1 MPSCSELPPEAK
13 PITAIISGS
22 VGGILV
28 FAGIVIVVIIVLRK
42 RPGKKAESKYYENGA
57 LSLDNIDNQYSEVN
71 INRSKRKKAPETPK
85 QDEASNEQTTTYYN
99 LNNTDVIKAQKA
111 RQEVYYEFSPVYRP
125 SKTAVPVSEFK
136 YFVDCKKRNNEFF
149 AEQFKKFYTGLQFPA
164 TAAVAPGNR
173 AKNKYKNIYP
183 YDETRVLLKKEKD
196 YSESDFI
203 NASIIHGFGSV
214 KSYIAAQG
222 PLINTIDDF
231 WWMVWN
237 EECSKIVML
246 TNLIEDDKVKCI
258 QYWPDDDAM
267 DTRNMKLEL
276 VDSESFADF
285 TIRTLKLT
293 NGAEHRTIR
302 QFHFTAWPDKRV
314 PMYASS
320 LVHFHSKVIHT
331 ETNLKGPMIVHCSA
345 GIGRTGTFIAL
356 NYLVQQAKESGYVD
370 VFECVNTLRRQ
381 RLNMVQTL
389 EQYKFLHDATIEALM
404 CTSSD
409 PSSAEFPQIYE
420 DLLKVDAETGKR
432 NIDLNFENLGI
443 PSSSLPESV
452 YSLAKS
458 SINRRK
464 NRYSNILPVDSE
476 MPQIRDEENN
486 PIYINAVFLPAY
498 KTKRAFIATQMPLKD
513 TVIDFWR
520 LLYEQQVSTI
530 VMLNQLDSNKP
541 KEYIGKYWPED
552 LNAIAEFGPFRIT
565 KKGFTEGT
573 DFYIIDLCCHKEGQN
588 ENNRKIRLFQGQF
601 WPDSSTVP
609 TSVLSFL
616 KLINDVELHHDR
628 NNSGPV
634 VVHCMNGAEK
644 SGLFCVMQVVL
655 ERMKIEQDV
664 AIHHVIQ
671 QMRSIRPSII
681 PNADML
687 QADIF
692 VFAITCQAPF
702 FADNLHISTDKQIY
716 NYSEAIRFSCSDG
729 FFLQGIS
736 ERTCKR
742 NGTLQPPFPNCTDIT
757 CQRPILSIRG
767 SLQLSTNPLQQTF
780 SYNESIS
787 FFCITGYI
795 LHGPTVKYCRTN
807 GDFERGLPR
816 CTAQGKQESPSFTV
830 GFFSGGAVGIVVT
843 SSVIIVIL
851 FLRRRLCQ
859 QKKNENA
866 WYNGGNHQI
875 DDDGHEY
882 SGIEYQSSDRENHN
896 PNVKEPSVSVS
907 DGHYTETKFDSDD
920 KDHQYTKLNEI
931 KMNQLTEA
939 TADRPVQL

>member
-1 MPSCSELPPEAK
+1 MSCNDESLLFLTITCDRPTLQYPLHISANSNRSSYNYNNSIEFTCSLGYTIQNSSVKYCTHTDAFQRNLPSCKEVKCGLPTFQQQKNLLLIEPNKTLHDFNSTVHFTCKDGFNLNGPQSVSCQQNGSFGLVGNMPSCSELPPEAK

-681 PNADML
+681 PNAEQFKFCHDVVL
-687 QADIF
+687 EF
-692 VFAITCQAPF
+692 
-702 FADNLHISTDKQIY
+702 LKQFDD
-716 NYSEAIRFSCSDG
+716 YSNF
-729 FFLQGIS
+729 Q
-736 ERTCKR
+736 
-742 NGTLQPPFPNCTDIT
+742 
-757 CQRPILSIRG
+757 
-767 SLQLSTNPLQQTF
+767 
-780 SYNESIS
+780 
-787 FFCITGYI
+787 
-795 LHGPTVKYCRTN
+795 
-807 GDFERGLPR
+807 
-816 CTAQGKQESPSFTV
+816 
-830 GFFSGGAVGIVVT
+830 
-843 SSVIIVIL
+843 
-851 FLRRRLCQ
+851 
-859 QKKNENA
+859 
-866 WYNGGNHQI
+866 
-875 DDDGHEY
+875 
-882 SGIEYQSSDRENHN
+882 
-896 PNVKEPSVSVS
+896 
-907 DGHYTETKFDSDD
+907 
-920 KDHQYTKLNEI
+920 
-931 KMNQLTEA
+931 
-939 TADRPVQL
+939 